1 MPVLLYESYNYMDS
15 SLATTLHFTY
25 PIAVI
30 ILVTIFF
37 GNKISKKQ
45 IGCTALCIIGIALMC
60 KPGDKA
66 YILGIALSVIS
77 GLVYSVY
84 IVLLGKSNLSS
95 VPALTLSF
103 WLCLFS
109 AVEIGVVAALM
120 GKLSFT
126 ISRQGWLAEF
136 MLALFSTVF
145 ALILFQKGL
154 FLCGEVRA

>member
-1 MPVLLYESYNYMDS
+1 
-15 SLATTLHFTY
+15 
-25 PIAVI
+25 
-30 ILVTIFF
+30 
-37 GNKISKKQ
+37 
-45 IGCTALCIIGIALMC
+45 MC

-154 FLCGEVRA
+154 FLCGEVRASLLSTFEPITSVMVGIIAFNEKITLKIILGIVAILLSTIFLVIENNEKLNYNHMN